1 MNPIKHT
8 LPNAFEVTG
17 LNAALLA
24 LQRAPYRPHIRC
36 INYHD
41 VPADQ
46 MAAFE
51 EQLRFYAKHFAPVG
65 HDELIAF
72 HAGHWTHEKP
82 GLLITFDDGLRS
94 HAEVAA
100 PLLEKYGMTGWFM
113 VPAAVVRNAP
123 GSEGW
128 EHTVVEDTLD
138 YEGLRRLDEKH
149 VIGCHTFSHRRL
161 EASLTAEEIAGEIPA
176 AKRQLE
182 EWLEHPVD
190 VFAWVGGEEW
200 TYSAAA
206 AAAIRAA
213 GFRISFMTNNALIRP
228 GDDLLQIQR
237 SNIEAHFPPAVARF
251 GLSGF
256 FDVTY
261 GPKRR
266 RVNRLTSALS

>member
-1 MNPIKHT
+1 MNPIKHA
-8 LPNAFEVTG
+8 LARVFDVSG

-24 LQRAPYRPHIRC
+24 LQRAAFRPHIRC

-41 VPADQ
+41 VLPEHRAS
-46 MAAFE
+46 FE
-51 EQLRFYAKHFAPVG
+51 GQLRFFAKHFAPVG
-65 HDELIAF
+65 REDLLAF
-72 HAGHWTHEKP
+72 HTGNWTEEKP
-82 GLLITFDDGLRS
+82 GILLTFDDGLRS

-123 GSEGW
+123 GGELW
-128 EHTVVEDTLD
+128 DHTVDEETLD
-138 YEGLRRLDEKH
+138 YDGLRRLDEKH
-149 VIGCHTFSHRRL
+149 VIGCHTFGHRRL
-161 EASLTAEEIAGEIPA
+161 EASLSPEEIAWEIPA
-176 AKRQLE
+176 AKRKLE
-182 EWLEHPVD
+182 EWLGHTVD

-206 AAAIRAA
+206 AKAIREA
-213 GFRISFMTNNALIRP
+213 GFRISFMTNSHLFRP

-237 SNIEAHFPPAVARF
+237 SNIEAHFPDVVARF

-266 RVNRLTSALS
+266 RVNQITAAS